1 MRFNKVKECYV
12 FVEKE
17 NNNTKEFLGQ
27 IPLST
32 SFGSFCLLELKISNV
47 IYWNIKSFFIS
58 KSKIV

>member
-47 IYWNIKSFFIS
+47 I
-58 KSKIV
+58 